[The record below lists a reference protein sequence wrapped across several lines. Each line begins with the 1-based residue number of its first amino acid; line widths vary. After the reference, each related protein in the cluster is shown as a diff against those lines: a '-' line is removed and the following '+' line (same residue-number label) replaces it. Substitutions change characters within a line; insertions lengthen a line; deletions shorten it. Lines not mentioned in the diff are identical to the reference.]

1 MDQKSKKIYGSHHY
15 NLTFLEKDEK
25 YSIAQS
31 STRSVPSILVS
42 EINHHIMKLITQ
54 DYIFHI
60 LQKYLPSFYFLYLC
74 KLSRLKGIRM
84 YLAVCIRYAR
94 QYIQSDTQ
102 WKYKATHNGNTKWST
117 KEIQMLD
124 ATAKNIQKDIKDN
137 MDHWQKKTCRI
148 GGFKE
153 IYTAKRERVR

>member
-1 MDQKSKKIYGSHHY
+1 MDQKSKKIDGSHHY
-15 NLTFLEKDEK
+15 NLTFREKDEK

-42 EINHHIMKLITQ
+42 EINHHIMKLITKE
-54 DYIFHI
+54 YFFS
-60 LQKYLPSFYFLYLC
+60 SFTKISPLFLLFIY
-74 KLSRLKGIRM
+74 SNWGRLKGIRM

-102 WKYKATHNGNTKWST
+102 WKYKAIHNGNTKWST

-137 MDHWQKKTCRI
+137 MDH
-148 GGFKE
+148 
-153 IYTAKRERVR
+153 